1 MMNFTLLNA
10 LPLNLLN
17 VVQTWL
23 DSIEVCDPK
32 VAQFICKL
40 IPDRCPF
47 ERKIY
52 FCNRL
57 IISIPPLCHFN
68 PVYQQLI
75 SLRLR
80 ALTYLFEIEN

>member
-1 MMNFTLLNA
+1 MNFTLTT
-10 LPLNLLN
+10 LPLSLLHI
-17 VVQTWL
+17 VQKWL
-23 DSIEVCDPK
+23 NSIEVCDPK

-40 IPDRCPF
+40 IPAHCPF

-52 FCNRL
+52 FFNRL
-57 IISIPPLCHFN
+57 IIYIPPLCHFN

-80 ALTYLFEIEN
+80 ALSYLFEIEE